1 MCCILFCWWHVAQ
14 IRHDINLISSP
25 QPLPFS
31 PFSSSWTWTALQ
43 PSCTSQLREN
53 QRGLI
58 RLTCKGLALLQNSW
72 PSGLQTA
79 QTSRYDIHRYPPS
92 HTCACAKKKITK
104 HSLSKSPYP
113 HPHVIC
119 VAISHISNT
128 PALVGPKRGSTRQ
141 LSRSDSPGPSKI
153 TIKTLA
159 PIWKASTLNSGAFN
173 LFFPTPVGYLDRGR
187 TKAAGGRQPQQ

>member
-25 QPLPFS
+25 HPLPFS

-92 HTCACAKKKITK
+92 HMCMWEKKIK
-104 HSLSKSPYP
+104 KSQNNHFLS
-113 HPHVIC
+113 HLAHMAHVIC
-119 VAISHISNT
+119 VAMATKWSLISLT
-128 PALVGPKRGSTRQ
+128 PQPWLAQREAQHTCYPDQTLQAPRKRQR
-141 LSRSDSPGPSKI
+141 
-153 TIKTLA
+153 
-159 PIWKASTLNSGAFN
+159 
-173 LFFPTPVGYLDRGR
+173 VYL
-187 TKAAGGRQPQQ
+187 T